1 MKGRNCSYTRR
12 VTGKRDF
19 KFL

>member
-1 MKGRNCSYTRR
+1 MKCRNCSYTRR

>member
-1 MKGRNCSYTRR
+1 MRCRNCSYTRR